1 MTDDGRVER
10 VQLVTRI
17 RDALA
22 QAEGELGILVTVEAD
37 VVTLRGVVQN
47 EERRVR
53 LGALSRSVSHGFAV
67 ANEITVC
74 APDSPAPAESLS

>member
-1 MTDDGRVER
+1 MSDDGRAQR
-10 VQLVTRI
+10 VLLVTQI

-22 QAEGELGILVTVEAD
+22 QAEGELGIQVTVEAD

-53 LGALSRSVSHGFAV
+53 LGALSRAVSRGFSV

-74 APDSPAPAESLS
+74 TPDSPTPAEQLP

>member
-1 MTDDGRVER
+1 MTDGGRIER

-17 RDALA
+17 REALA
-22 QAEGELGILVTVEAD
+22 QAEGELGISVTVEDD

-47 EERRVR
+47 DERRLRVE
-53 LGALSRSVSHGFAV
+53 ALSREVSPDFAV

-74 APDSPAPAESLS
+74 KPSSPDPAELVP